1 MQPNNRDIASVWDM
15 TQAIQ
20 RIQTF
25 TSGLTFDEYLNNML
39 IISAVERQFE
49 VLGEAARRI
58 SVEFQQ
64 AHSNIGWQRIIG
76 LRNIIAHRY
85 DEVRQE
91 ILWAIVSS
99 ELTPLL
105 TQLEALLPPLPG
117 QDEQ

>member
-1 MQPNNRDIASVWDM
+1 MQSNNRDIASIWDM
-15 TQAIQ
+15 AQAIQ
-20 RIQTF
+20 NIQAF
-25 TSGLTFDEYLNNML
+25 TSSFTFDEYLND
-39 IISAVERQFE
+39 IRTISAVERQFE

-58 SVEFQQ
+58 SMEFQQ
-64 AHSNIGWQRIIG
+64 AHPDVDWQRIIG

-91 ILWAIVSS
+91 ILWTIINS

-117 QDEQ
+117 QDEP

>member
-1 MQPNNRDIASVWDM
+1 MQPNNRDVASVWDM

-20 RIQTF
+20 RIQIF
-25 TSGLTFDEYLNNML
+25 TNGLTFDAYLND
-39 IISAVERQFE
+39 IRTISAVERQFE

-58 SVEFQQ
+58 SMEFQQ
-64 AHSNIGWQRIIG
+64 AHPDIDWQRIIG

-91 ILWAIVSS
+91 ILWTIINS

-105 TQLEALLPPLPG
+105 TQLETLLPPLPD
-117 QDEQ
+117 QDEP